1 MNVNDQISP
10 VLRES
15 HDVSLSTAS
24 TVEYSPE
31 ESRDHSCT
39 CDTANQPSIEQFI
52 YSIGKFD
59 VRFPSMGIEREFQQ
73 RERHLAL
80 GRQEQWANRG
90 ERLSAVL
97 SATPHLS
104 RSVCLI
110 HSIGGMPAYAIVPT
124 SQEILSSVT
133 EALQYIDQSDAW
145 TLVIGRSGPMA
156 KPTTCGGLL
165 VQMVACDAF
174 YSFTLNEFVRDLS
187 TKVEP
192 ALRRENINEEQF
204 SNIARELF
212 LRITLSLE
220 NMGGLEQHRALNY
233 MLVQHPGPF
242 VAVAQR
248 ADTAVLDSIET
259 RLNAT
264 PGARRI
270 VTVIFTF
277 IDRATGVPERLFT
290 RIDVTE
296 EWPFV
301 ADSLHAGSPPL
312 GLSPFVDGG
321 GMGSAI

>member
-1 MNVNDQISP
+1 M
-10 VLRES
+10 
-15 HDVSLSTAS
+15 
-24 TVEYSPE
+24 
-31 ESRDHSCT
+31 
-39 CDTANQPSIEQFI
+39 EQFI
-52 YSIGKFD
+52 YSIGKLD
-59 VRFPSMGIEREFQQ
+59 IRFPSMGIEREFQQ
-73 RERHLAL
+73 RERHLAM
-80 GRQEQWANRG
+80 GRQEQWSNRG

-124 SQEILSSVT
+124 SSEILSSVT
-133 EALQYIDQSDAW
+133 QALQYVDQSDAW
-145 TLVIGRSGPMA
+145 TLVIGRSGPMS

-174 YSFTLNEFVRDLS
+174 YSFTLSEFVRELS
-187 TKVEP
+187 TKAEP
-192 ALRRENINEEQF
+192 ALSRGNITEEQF

-212 LRITLSLE
+212 LRITSSLE
-220 NMGGLEQHRALNY
+220 NMGGLDQHRALNY

-248 ADTAVLDSIET
+248 ADTAILDSIET
-259 RLNAT
+259 RLNMT

-277 IDRATGVPERLFT
+277 IDRATSVPERLFT

-301 ADSLHAGSPPL
+301 VDSLHAGSPPL
-312 GLSPFVDGG
+312 GLSPFIDGG
-321 GMGSAI
+321 GIGSAI

>member
-1 MNVNDQISP
+1 MNVNDQILS
-10 VLRES
+10 VSRES
-15 HDVSLSTAS
+15 HDMSLSTAS
-24 TVEYSPE
+24 KIEPVPQ
-31 ESRDHSCT
+31 ESGDPSCDCNT
-39 CDTANQPSIEQFI
+39 ENQTPMEQLI
-52 YSIGKFD
+52 YSIGKLD
-59 VRFPSMGIEREFQQ
+59 VRFPSIGIEREFQQ

-80 GRQEQWANRG
+80 GQQEQWTNRG

-97 SATPHLS
+97 RSTSHLS

-110 HSIGGMPAYAIVPT
+110 HLIGGIPAYAIVPT
-124 SQEILSSVT
+124 SQEILSSVI
-133 EALQYIDQSDAW
+133 EALQYVDLDDAW

-165 VQMVACDAF
+165 VQMVGCDAF
-174 YSFTLNEFVRDLS
+174 YSFTLSEFVRELS

-192 ALRRENINEEQF
+192 ALSRENINTEQF
-204 SNIARELF
+204 TNIARELF

-220 NMGGLEQHRALNY
+220 NMGGLDQHRALNY

-242 VAVAQR
+242 IAVAQR
-248 ADTAVLDSIET
+248 ANTAVLNSIET
-259 RLNAT
+259 RLNIT

-321 GMGSAI
+321 GIGSSI